1 MNTKKTWSLVR
12 RRWSKYSIDSGIE
25 KLIDISLIIKTRA
38 GSTFKA
44 TNKLN
49 GN

>member
-25 KLIDISLIIKTRA
+25 KLIDITVIKERQEQ
-38 GSTFKA
+38 GQLLRPL
-44 TNKLN
+44 TN
-49 GN
+49 